1 MLYISTI
8 ANVVTIKGMLH
19 ATDLIP
25 SKTAMDDNIGNN
37 MRYFFHWGTYTAK
50 DSMNILPEGNT
61 HVKLS
66 RFFIF
71 STFYSSTIYFL
82 INFMWNCF
90 MHKSVIRLIIYFCG
104 SCVIFYAKKKKKN
117 NNHKWKN
124 QNYFL
129 CEFFVRVAHF

>member
-1 MLYISTI
+1 
-8 ANVVTIKGMLH
+8 MLH

-37 MRYFFHWGTYTAK
+37 TRYFFHWGTYTAK

-71 STFYSSTIYFL
+71 SIFYSSTIYFL

-104 SCVIFYAKKKKKN
+104 SCVIFYAKKKKIIIIIISERIKIIF
-117 NNHKWKN
+117 
-124 QNYFL
+124 YVSFL
-129 CEFFVRVAHF
+129 YAWHIFN

>member
-1 MLYISTI
+1 
-8 ANVVTIKGMLH
+8 MLH

-37 MRYFFHWGTYTAK
+37 TRYFFHWGTYTAK

-71 STFYSSTIYFL
+71 SIFYSSTIYFL

-90 MHKSVIRLIIYFCG
+90 MHKSVIRLIIFFCG
-104 SCVIFYAKKKKKN
+104 SCVIFYAKKKIIIIISERIKIIF
-117 NNHKWKN
+117 
-124 QNYFL
+124 YVSFL
-129 CEFFVRVAHF
+129 YAWHIFN